1 MCRQRLFCPAIP
13 ESGLKNPIQRIFRLV
28 WSTNRPRR
36 SIMKLFRV
44 SALAIACSFAVT
56 ALATAQTATKPVQK
70 PAPTMKAAVAPAKA
84 EDPAAKLPKVIL
96 DAFKK
101 SYPTAVIKNV
111 AEEEENGKT
120 TWEVESTDKGIARD
134 LVYNPDGTVVDI
146 EEEVAAASLPPAVTA
161 ALKAKYPKATITKAE
176 KLITGKTFVYE
187 LTIAGAGEVKSI
199 ELTADGK
206 AVPAAKKDTDKDEK
220 EDAAKPVVKKK

>member
-1 MCRQRLFCPAIP
+1 
-13 ESGLKNPIQRIFRLV
+13 
-28 WSTNRPRR
+28 
-36 SIMKLFRV
+36 MKLLRV

-56 ALATAQTATKPVQK
+56 ALATAQTSTKPAQNPPPVV
-70 PAPTMKAAVAPAKA
+70 KAAPLVKAAPAAKA
-84 EDPAAKLPKVIL
+84 EDPAAKLPKAIL

-101 SYPTAVIKNV
+101 AYPKAVIKNV
-111 AEEEENGKT
+111 AEEKADGKT
-120 TWEVESTDKGIARD
+120 TWEVESTDGGLARD

-146 EEEVAAASLPPAVTA
+146 EEEVTAASLPPAVTA
-161 ALKAKYPKATITKAE
+161 ALKAKYPKATVTKAE

-206 AVPAAKKDTDKDEK
+206 AVPAAKKDADKDEK
-220 EDAAKPVVKKK
+220 EDAVKPVVKKK

>member
-1 MCRQRLFCPAIP
+1 
-13 ESGLKNPIQRIFRLV
+13 
-28 WSTNRPRR
+28 
-36 SIMKLFRV
+36 MKVFRV

-56 ALATAQTATKPVQK
+56 ALATAQTSTKPAQNPPPIV
-70 PAPTMKAAVAPAKA
+70 KAAPVVKAAPAVKV
-84 EDPAAKLPKVIL
+84 EDQIAKLPKVIL

-101 SYPTAVIKNV
+101 AYPKAVIKGV
-111 AEEEENGKT
+111 AEEKESGKT
-120 TWEVESTDKGIARD
+120 TWEVESTDSGMARD

-187 LTIAGAGEVKSI
+187 LTIAGAGKVTSI

-206 AVPAAKKDTDKDEK
+206 PVPAAKKPGDKDEK
-220 EDAAKPVVKKK
+220 EDEVKKDVKKK

>member
-1 MCRQRLFCPAIP
+1 
-13 ESGLKNPIQRIFRLV
+13 
-28 WSTNRPRR
+28 
-36 SIMKLFRV
+36 V

-56 ALATAQTATKPVQK
+56 ALATAQTSTKPAQNPPPIV
-70 PAPTMKAAVAPAKA
+70 KAAPVVKAAPAVKV
-84 EDPAAKLPKVIL
+84 EDQIAKLPKVIL

-101 SYPTAVIKNV
+101 AYPKAVIKGV
-111 AEEEENGKT
+111 SEEKESGKT
-120 TWEVESTDKGIARD
+120 TWEVESTDSGMARD

-176 KLITGKTFVYE
+176 KLTTGKTFVYE
-187 LTIAGAGEVKSI
+187 LTITGAGEVKSI

-206 AVPAAKKDTDKDEK
+206 AVPAAKKPGDKDEK
-220 EDAAKPVVKKK
+220 EDEVKKDVKKK